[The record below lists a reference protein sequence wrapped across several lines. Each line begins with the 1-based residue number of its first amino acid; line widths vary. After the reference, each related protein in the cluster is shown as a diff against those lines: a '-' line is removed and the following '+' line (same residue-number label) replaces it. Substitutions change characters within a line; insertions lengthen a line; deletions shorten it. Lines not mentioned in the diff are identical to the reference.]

1 MSKAA
6 APAPQ
11 ALVNAD
17 IATNAPANAAVVLSA
32 FGALFGPQE
41 MVSLMAA
48 VEALVAKVQNG
59 DMSVVEQMLLSQS
72 VALQG
77 VFTSLTYRAATQTN
91 PRLLQTQ
98 LGLALRAQS
107 QARAT
112 LETLIQLK
120 QPSAATYIG
129 QANIAAQQQVNN
141 GVALAPGAAD
151 QPGFDQNRLMEAL
164 DEQRLVLGAASASG
178 RNDPVLATLD
188 AFNGAE
194 NSCGQEPHK
203 DECHPA
209 RPYLTRGATGATAI
223 EQAAAPVRTIAGG
236 HQIVG

>member
-1 MSKAA
+1 MAMSETAA
-6 APAPQ
+6 SATQ

-41 MVSLMAA
+41 MVSLMEA
-48 VEALVAKVQNG
+48 VEVLVAKVQNG

-77 VFTSLTYRAATQTN
+77 VFTSLTFRAATQTN
-91 PRLLQTQ
+91 PRLLQAQ

-112 LETLIQLK
+112 LEALIQLK
-120 QPSAATYIG
+120 QPASPTYIA

-141 GVALAPGAAD
+141 GLTIAASAPD
-151 QPGFDQNRLMEAL
+151 QPGFDQNELLEVH
-164 DEQRLVLGAASASG
+164 DEQWLVPGAAPASG
-178 RNDPVLATLD
+178 RNDPVLAPMD
-188 AFNGAE
+188 PINGAD
-194 NSCGQEPHK
+194 N
-203 DECHPA
+203 
-209 RPYLTRGATGATAI
+209 
-223 EQAAAPVRTIAGG
+223 GG
-236 HQIVG
+236 W